1 MVTTGFTVHK
11 FSTCNMK
18 YFIHALIYLCM
29 YIRVPT
35 SKTYQPHYQ
44 LYHAWFHLTST
55 LFFNNEMSVNQSL
68 IFRIWI
74 TRLHCIHAALH
85 KADHPRSQRATHS
98 SPLYFHSVFEGIAK
112 EHRNF
117 SNLINNKKVSLGCVH
132 FAKSRWKITVASFVV
147 IWQNLSNHGLTRLKR
162 FVPTFTDKLC
172 N

>member
-112 EHRNF
+112 EHRN
-117 SNLINNKKVSLGCVH
+117 LINNKKVSLEVNRIILKWTSH
-132 FAKSRWKITVASFVV
+132 PAWLPKESRLNINSTLNDLDSRAP
-147 IWQNLSNHGLTRLKR
+147 TRAPRLA
-162 FVPTFTDKLC
+162 F
-172 N
+172 